1 MNFLCP
7 QEELISSYKRCR
19 GIGIDPSITLP
30 LVILNPEDL
39 QKKIHNNKEL
49 IEAFRM
55 SVEEDW
61 VKGEYLFLLSDIE
74 RYLLDVKCSTKEKKC
89 IKDSGFEQGVSFRE
103 ESCGTNAISMAM
115 RLKRV
120 VYVRP
125 QEHYCK
131 IFKKWHCIASPIIV
145 ENGEIVGYVD
155 ISAIDKK
162 IAYEVS
168 IVIKLLAEE
177 IATEYEKI
185 VKEKELN
192 KIKTKLNDSQI
203 KILALEAKGYKEL
216 DIAEVLGIE
225 VVTVKYHKRK
235 ILEKLGVKNIK
246 EAVAKAIKLNLIDED

>member
-7 QEELISSYKRCR
+7 QEELISSYERCR
-19 GIGIDPSITLP
+19 EIGIDPSITLP

-39 QKKIHNNKEL
+39 QKKIHTNKEL
-49 IEAFRM
+49 IEAFHM

-61 VKGEYLFLLSDIE
+61 AKGEYLFLLSDIE
-74 RYLLDVKCSTKEKKC
+74 GYLLDVKCSTKEKKC
-89 IKDSGFEQGVSFRE
+89 IKDSGFEPGISLRE

-125 QEHYCK
+125 QEHYCD

-155 ISAIDKK
+155 ISTIDKK
-162 IAYEVS
+162 IADEVS
-168 IVIKLLAEE
+168 MVIKLLAEK
-177 IATEYEKI
+177 IAVEYEKI
-185 VKEKELN
+185 LKEKEIN
-192 KIKTKLNDSQI
+192 DIKIKLNDSQI
-203 KILALEAKGYKEL
+203 KILALEAKGYREL
-216 DIAEVLGIE
+216 DIAEALGIE

-235 ILEKLGVKNIK
+235 IVEKLGVKNIK
-246 EAVAKAIKLNLIDED
+246 EAVIKAIKLGLVNID

>member
-1 MNFLCP
+1 MNFSCP
-7 QEELISSYKRCR
+7 QEELSFSYKQCIE
-19 GIGIDPSITLP
+19 IGIDPSIIFP
-30 LVILNPEDL
+30 LILLNQEDL
-39 QKKIHNNKEL
+39 QKRIHTNKEL
-49 IEAFRM
+49 IEAFHM
-55 SVEEDW
+55 SVEEEW

-74 RYLLDVKCSTKEKKC
+74 GYLLDVKCSTKEKKC
-89 IKDSGFEQGVSFRE
+89 IKDSGFERGVSFRE

-131 IFKKWHCIASPIIV
+131 IFKKWHCSASPIIV

-155 ISAIDKK
+155 ISTIDKK
-162 IAYEVS
+162 IADEVS
-168 IVIKLLAEE
+168 MVIKLLAEK

-192 KIKTKLNDSQI
+192 KIKIKLNDSQT
-203 KILALEAKGYKEL
+203 KILALEAKGYREL

-235 ILEKLGVKNIK
+235 IVEKLGVKNIK
-246 EAVAKAIKLNLIDED
+246 EAVAKAIKLNLIDMD